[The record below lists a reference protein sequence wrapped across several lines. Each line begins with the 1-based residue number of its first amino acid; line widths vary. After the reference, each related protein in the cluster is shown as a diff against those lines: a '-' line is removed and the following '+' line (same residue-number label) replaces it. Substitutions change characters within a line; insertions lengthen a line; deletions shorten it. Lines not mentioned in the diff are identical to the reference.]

1 MTISE
6 IKKHALTSLKGQWG
20 KAVLLTFLVF
30 FITTVLTLI
39 VEVSLSGGFT
49 NWLYQEETPI
59 AADLINLLISLA
71 LMPLSIASYW
81 FYLNLS
87 RQENAQI
94 SQVFAIF
101 KKAGTYFKVIGTSL
115 LVVIFVILWSLLLI
129 VPGII
134 KSISYSQAFFLM
146 KDHPEYSALE
156 AITESKKRMKGYKG
170 KYFLMY
176 LSFIGWGILSM
187 ITLGIGLLWLVPYMT
202 TSMAAFYD
210 KLIYKQNSVE
220 EEEPVI

>member
-49 NWLYQEETPI
+49 NWLYQEEIPI

-71 LMPLSIASYW
+71 LIPLSIATYW

-94 SQVFAIF
+94 PQVFAIF

-115 LVVIFVILWSLLLI
+115 LVGIFVILWSLLLI

-202 TSMAAFYD
+202 TSMAVFYD
-210 KLIYKQNSVE
+210 KLINKQNSFE

>member
-6 IKKHALTSLKGQWG
+6 IKKHAKTSLKGHWG
-20 KAVLLTFLVF
+20 KAVLLTFLLF
-30 FITTVLTLI
+30 FINTALTLI
-39 VEVSLSGGFT
+39 VEVILSGGFT
-49 NWLYQEETPI
+49 NWVYQEETPV
-59 AADLINLLISLA
+59 AANLANLLISIA
-71 LMPLSIASYW
+71 LIPLSIATYW

-87 RQENAQI
+87 RQENPPI

-101 KKAGTYFKVIGTSL
+101 KQARTYFKVMGTSL
-115 LVVIFVILWSLLLI
+115 LVGIFVTLWSLLLI

-134 KSISYSQAFFLM
+134 KAISYSQAFFLL
-146 KDHPEYSALE
+146 KDHPEYTALE

-170 KYFLMY
+170 KYFLLY

-210 KLIYKQNSVE
+210 ELIYKQNGLE
-220 EEEPVI
+220 EETVF